1 MAGCIDDYRQHSEL
15 TNFCEKKLW
24 HFAMTINKIENRKL
38 LYSRGISDNSKFNY
52 FLVLPF
58 TPLLTPY
65 IYIYIYIY
73 NLNIYIVIYNFYFE
87 KYLKF
92 R

>member
-38 LYSRGISDNSKFNY
+38 LYYIQDVYIANRKF
-52 FLVLPF
+52 
-58 TPLLTPY
+58 
-65 IYIYIYIY
+65 
-73 NLNIYIVIYNFYFE
+73 
-87 KYLKF
+87 
-92 R
+92 